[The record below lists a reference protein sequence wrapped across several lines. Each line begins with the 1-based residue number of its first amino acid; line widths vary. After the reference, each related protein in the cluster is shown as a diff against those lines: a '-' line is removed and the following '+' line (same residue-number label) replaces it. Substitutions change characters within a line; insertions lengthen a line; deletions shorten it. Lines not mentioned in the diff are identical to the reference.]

1 MNSSHQ
7 IFAMNSQMVIKGEYV
22 SFLGSGDAAIL
33 LSHILSETNFGETEV
48 AMFSSQIMSKT
59 YLSEKSLREA
69 KKVIKRKAKFVTIE
83 DRGIPIRTYYSVSKE
98 GFISFQE
105 DAIDAA
111 VKAVK
116 RDSSKAEH
124 QLEVYNNRVK
134 INGGNTYDRKRK

>member
-1 MNSSHQ
+1 
-7 IFAMNSQMVIKGEYV
+7 MNSQMVIKGEYV

-98 GFISFQE
+98 GVYIISRRRYRCCC
-105 DAIDAA
+105 
-111 VKAVK
+111 K
-116 RDSSKAEH
+116 SSKKGFFQSRTSARGI
-124 QLEVYNNRVK
+124 Q
-134 INGGNTYDRKRK
+134 